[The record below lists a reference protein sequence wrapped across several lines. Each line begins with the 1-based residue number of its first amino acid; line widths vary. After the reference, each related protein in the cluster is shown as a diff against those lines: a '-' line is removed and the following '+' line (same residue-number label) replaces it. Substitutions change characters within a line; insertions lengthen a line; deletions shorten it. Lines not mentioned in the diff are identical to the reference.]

1 MTKASYAGEE
11 LIGSLGPHEGL
22 RRFVVHGQIVVDR
35 VPEVARAA
43 MDAAPQLLLG
53 EQHEPALNQIDPG
66 GTLRREMQMIAGT
79 LRKPSLNQGRLVGRV
94 VVDNQMDVQVLGDGS
109 VDRVQE
115 LPKLDGAVP
124 AIALA
129 NHRSGCRVPRRARS
143 YRGAHSRGPAA
154 PLARDASATAADC
167 GPALGF
173 APFHRRTTPGPCPA
187 GSDTGRRCPAPCR

>member
-129 NHRSGCRVPRRARS
+129 NQPAARSEERRVGKWGRARAW
-143 YRGAHSRGPAA
+143 GGV
-154 PLARDASATAADC
+154 
-167 GPALGF
+167 
-173 APFHRRTTPGPCPA
+173 
-187 GSDTGRRCPAPCR
+187 